1 MALPHLK
8 TDYSSW
14 ALLDLVVETEVCNIQ
29 LPIPG
34 ARTGHQRN
42 LSSMEG
48 EQCKGWSSKPCS
60 RVWNSKPW
68 EKVWNSNPFPKRLD
82 ATMQLVSKAITG
94 KAKQNDTAPS
104 SQLVG
109 FNGFGQTLNLCS
121 GHFHTLLVILSCRR
135 VQLPD
140 WAAWACPSPSIYHFK
155 ASQDSNVLSSWDTSL

>member
-1 MALPHLK
+1 MQGLELQ
-8 TDYSSW
+8 TW
-14 ALLDLVVETEVCNIQ
+14 LQGLEFQ
-29 LPIPG
+29 
-34 ARTGHQRN
+34 
-42 LSSMEG
+42 
-48 EQCKGWSSKPCS
+48 
-60 RVWNSKPW
+60 
-68 EKVWNSNPFPKRLD
+68 PFPKRLD

-121 GHFHTLLVILSCRR
+121 GHFHMLLVILSCRR

-155 ASQDSNVLSSWDTSL
+155 ASQDSNVFSSWDNSL

>member
-1 MALPHLK
+1 MQGLELQ
-8 TDYSSW
+8 T
-14 ALLDLVVETEVCNIQ
+14 LLQGLEFQT
-29 LPIPG
+29 LG
-34 ARTGHQRN
+34 
-42 LSSMEG
+42 
-48 EQCKGWSSKPCS
+48 
-60 RVWNSKPW
+60 
-68 EKVWNSNPFPKRLD
+68 KVWNSNTFPKRLD

-155 ASQDSNVLSSWDTSL
+155 ASQDSNVLSSWDNSL